1 MHSYGYNAEETDC
14 DSISP
19 CKKNFLKKKNFLEV
33 LDHTK
38 ACLVQKMD
46 IQTPEGDGNC
56 GIEDDQQTRD
66 IRTDQHSNE

>member
-1 MHSYGYNAEETDC
+1 MVKMPNKM
-14 DSISP
+14 I
-19 CKKNFLKKKNFLEV
+19 FLILYTPTRIKSLRPKFVLWKV
-33 LDHTK
+33 LDQMK
-38 ACLVQKMD
+38 AYLIQKMD